1 MPLCIVSV
9 WEGHVSVGREPREEH
24 GDQLSDV
31 DGRGGG
37 DGEKTPTGG
46 EEKEKEEEV

>member
-1 MPLCIVSV
+1 MREC
-9 WEGHVSVGREPREEH
+9 GKGTEPREEH

-31 DGRGGG
+31 DGSGRGRTRAGEVTD

-46 EEKEKEEEV
+46 EEEV

>member
-1 MPLCIVSV
+1 MREC
-9 WEGHVSVGREPREEH
+9 GKGTEPREEH

-31 DGRGGG
+31 DGSGSGSGRGRAGEVTD

-46 EEKEKEEEV
+46 EEEEEV